1 MATDRTTQGLHRTG
15 PYTWELPATA
25 GMRVPGLVYGDAAL
39 IDALAG
45 DGSLEQVRNVAH
57 LPGILCCSMA
67 MPDIH
72 FGYGFPIGGVAA
84 FDAADGVV
92 SPGGVGY
99 DINCG
104 VRLVATDLDVS
115 DIEDKVK
122 PLVDQ
127 LFRDVPSGV
136 GSSGAISKLS
146 RQEIERVLIE
156 GAGWA
161 VKKGFGSRGDLD
173 RTEDGGALPGADPG
187 AVSER
192 AYARG
197 QDQVGTLGSG
207 NHFLELQVVD
217 EVYDREAAAAYGLRQ
232 GQVTIMIHCGSRG
245 LGYQVCDDYLLTM
258 ADAARRYGIALPDRQ
273 LACAPVDSPEGRRY
287 LGAMACAANYAWAN
301 RQMIMH
307 LAEEALLHA
316 LRISPKDLGMRLV
329 YDVAHNIA
337 KLETHV
343 LDGREVQ
350 ACVHR
355 KGATRAFGP
364 GRPEVPAD
372 YRDAGQPVLIPGDMG
387 TASFVCKGTQEAL
400 DRTFGSTCHG
410 AGRVLSRSAALKR
423 AKGRSIS
430 RELADQGI
438 VVRSQGQKTLG
449 EEMPEA
455 YKDVRQVVGVMDGA
469 GISPKVARLR
479 PLGVVK
485 G

>member
-1 MATDRTTQGLHRTG
+1 METRELHRTG
-15 PYTWELPATA
+15 TYTWELPATG
-25 GMRVPGLVYGDAAL
+25 GMRVPGRIFADAAL
-39 IDALAG
+39 AGALSG
-45 DGSLEQVRNVAH
+45 DGSLDQVANVAH
-57 LPGILCCSMA
+57 LPGILCCSLA

-84 FDAADGVV
+84 FDVDEGVV

-104 VRLVATDLDVS
+104 VRLLATDLHVADLQGK
-115 DIEDKVK
+115 IK

-136 GSSGAISKLS
+136 GSSGAIAKLP
-146 RQEIERVLIE
+146 RKEMERVLVE

-161 VKKGFGSRGDLD
+161 VKQGYGSRADLD
-173 RTEDGGALPGADPG
+173 HTEDGGALPGADPD

-207 NHFLELQVVD
+207 NHFLEIQTVD
-217 EVYDREAAAAYGLRQ
+217 EIFDREAAAAYGLHE
-232 GQVTIMIHCGSRG
+232 GQITVMIHCGSRG
-245 LGYQVCDDYLLTM
+245 LGYQVCDDYLATM
-258 ADAARRYGIALPDRQ
+258 AEASRRYGIALPDRQ
-273 LACAPVDSPEGRRY
+273 LVCAPVASPEGRSY
-287 LGAMACAANYAWAN
+287 LAAMACAANYAWAN

-307 LAEEALLHA
+307 LAEKALLHA
-316 LRISPKDLGMRLV
+316 LRISPKDLNVRLV

-337 KLETHV
+337 KLETHE
-343 LDGREVQ
+343 LDGRQVR

-364 GRPEVPAD
+364 GRLEVPAD
-372 YRDAGQPVLIPGDMG
+372 YREIGQPVLIPGDMG
-387 TASFVCKGTQEAL
+387 TASYVCKGTARAL
-400 DRTFGSTCHG
+400 ADTFGSTCHG
-410 AGRVLSRSAALKR
+410 AGRVLSRSQALKR
-423 AKGRSIS
+423 AKGRSIAE
-430 RELADQGI
+430 ELARAGVI
-438 VVRSQGQKTLG
+438 VRSRGQKTLG

-455 YKDVRQVVGVMDGA
+455 YKDVEQVVDVMDGA
-469 GISPKVARLR
+469 GVSPRVARLR
-479 PLGVVK
+479 PLGVAK